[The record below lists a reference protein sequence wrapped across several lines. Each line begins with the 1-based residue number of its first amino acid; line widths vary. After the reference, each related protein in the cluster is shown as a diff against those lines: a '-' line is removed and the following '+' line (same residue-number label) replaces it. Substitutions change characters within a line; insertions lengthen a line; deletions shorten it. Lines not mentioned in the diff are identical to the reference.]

1 MAAMPLFGR
10 MRKALSDT
18 WFAGV
23 DGCHAG
29 WLLALARPGDGEVR
43 LRVVPRFAEVIAAPE
58 APAGIAVDIPIGL
71 PEQAGHGGRT
81 ADNMVRSFLGAR
93 TSSVFSVPSRR
104 AVFAEVGP
112 FGDQQSRYAAHQR
125 ACAVARETSDPP
137 RSITIFAF
145 GIFSKIREVDAVLQ
159 SDRSLHGRVRETHPE
174 LAFWRLN
181 GARPLPS
188 PKKTEAG
195 LALRRRLLIEAGL
208 PAAVVNDGPPKGADR
223 DDLLDALAC
232 TAIARRIHQGLAQR
246 FPDLPERDACGL
258 PMAIWA

>member
-1 MAAMPLFGR
+1 MPLSGR
-10 MRKALSDT
+10 MRKVLSDT

-23 DGCHAG
+23 DGCRAG
-29 WLLALARPGDGEVR
+29 WLLALARPGDGEVH

-58 APAGIAVDIPIGL
+58 APAVIAIDIPIGL

-81 ADNMVRSFLGAR
+81 ADDMVRPFLGAR
-93 TSSVFSVPSRR
+93 RSSVFSVPSRR

-125 ACAVARETSDPP
+125 ACAVARRTSDPP

-159 SDRSLHGRVRETHPE
+159 SDRSLHGRVR
-174 LAFWRLN
+174 A
-181 GARPLPS
+181 A
-188 PKKTEAG
+188 
-195 LALRRRLLIEAGL
+195 
-208 PAAVVNDGPPKGADR
+208 AAVNGGPPKGAGR

-232 TAIARRIHQGLAQR
+232 AAIARRIHRGLAR
-246 FPDLPERDACGL
+246 PFPDPPERDACGL

>member
-1 MAAMPLFGR
+1 MPLSGG
-10 MRKALSDT
+10 MRKVLGET

-23 DGCHAG
+23 DGCRAG
-29 WLLALARPGDGEVR
+29 WVVAFMRPQSGEVR

-58 APAGIAVDIPIGL
+58 APATIAVDIPIGL
-71 PEQAGHGGRT
+71 PEQAGRGGRT
-81 ADNMVRSFLGAR
+81 ADNAVRSLLGAR
-93 TSSVFSVPSRR
+93 RSSVFSVPSRR

-112 FGDQQSRYAAHQR
+112 FGDQQSRCAAHQR
-125 ACAVARETSDPP
+125 ACAVARETSLPP

-145 GIFSKIREVDAVLQ
+145 GIFSKIREVDAVLR
-159 SDRSLHGRVRETHPE
+159 SDRALYGRVCETHPE

-181 GARPLPS
+181 GARPLAS
-188 PKKTEAG
+188 AKKTEAG

-208 PAAVVNDGPPKGADR
+208 APAMVNGAPPEGAGP

-232 TAIARRIHQGLAQR
+232 AAIAARIHRGRAQS
-246 FPDLPERDACGL
+246 FPDPPERDACGL

>member
-1 MAAMPLFGR
+1 MAAMPLSGR
-10 MRKALSDT
+10 MRKVLSDT

-29 WLLALARPGDGEVR
+29 WLLALARPGDGDVR

-58 APAGIAVDIPIGL
+58 APAVIAVDMPIGL

-81 ADNMVRSFLGAR
+81 ADNMVRPLLGAR
-93 TSSVFSVPSRR
+93 RSSVFSVPSRR
-104 AVFAEVGP
+104 AVFAEVGA
-112 FGDQQSRYAAHQR
+112 FGDQQSRSAAHRR

-159 SDRSLHGRVRETHPE
+159 SDRSLHASVRETHPE

-195 LALRRRLLIEAGL
+195 LS
-208 PAAVVNDGPPKGADR
+208 AAVVNGAPPKGAAR

-232 TAIARRIHQGLAQR
+232 VAIARRIHRGLAR
-246 FPDLPERDACGL
+246 PFPDPPERDACGL